1 MLLMQQKTQQVKT
14 RKKAGFKAIDS
25 SDGVWWGMN
34 MSDLVSKMDP
44 MVRKLETAMAEF
56 KTALQNNDL
65 VSAEQFLRSIQS
77 TSDFLAEDVT
87 AIYKSQNDE
96 SLIGVNDI
104 YAGGAPV
111 MQFNSIENVI
121 AKGESRPMGY
131 IGPDRIG
138 GHFKKQGQV

>member
-1 MLLMQQKTQQVKT
+1 
-14 RKKAGFKAIDS
+14 
-25 SDGVWWGMN
+25 
-34 MSDLVSKMDP
+34 MSDRVNKMDP

-56 KTALQNNDL
+56 KIALSNNDL
-65 VSAEQFLRSIQS
+65 VSAEQFLRSIQT
-77 TSDFLAEDVT
+77 TSDYLADDVT
-87 AIYKSQNDE
+87 AIYKSETSDNK
-96 SLIGVNDI
+96 SLGVNDR

-138 GHFKKQGQV
+138 GVFKKQGQV